1 MGRYLRIV
9 EGIVQ
14 RYGGYIDRLV
24 GDGMLVYF
32 GWPVANEDQVE
43 RAAAAGLEIIQ
54 DVGGLEVGAGA
65 YLNCRVGIATG
76 DVVVGE
82 IFGAKRRWETV
93 VGSTP
98 NLAARLQ
105 SAAPSQAVL
114 VDAATCDG
122 LKASFLLEELPLLT
136 LKGFSDP
143 VHAWRVLEPRRHQSR
158 FSARGIA
165 GQPIVGRDGELAV
178 LFEAWGRAEKGNG
191 QVMLVSGEPGIGK
204 SRVLETL
211 VEKLHPVADACLRYQ
226 CDPLHA
232 DTPLHPILQQMS
244 RAFGLETAI
253 GPDERRKKIVGS
265 AGPLFP
271 EDAEMIDRFAVLFA
285 AHKADVEFVELP
297 AARRQRTLDGLIE
310 FVVRRARLQPLIA
323 LVEDIQW
330 ADPTKT
336 ICSTSWFGALSTYR
350 SCWPSRAVSRSRLIG
365 LSARTYQGS
374 RWSDWIETQARLW
387 FAMPPPPP
395 WRSPRF

>member
-105 SAAPSQAVL
+105 SAAPPQAVF

-143 VHAWRVLEPRRHQSR
+143 VHAWRVLESRRHQSR

-165 GQPIVGRDGELAV
+165 GSADRRPR
-178 LFEAWGRAEKGNG
+178 WRAC
-191 QVMLVSGEPGIGK
+191 
-204 SRVLETL
+204 R
-211 VEKLHPVADACLRYQ
+211 PVR
-226 CDPLHA
+226 
-232 DTPLHPILQQMS
+232 
-244 RAFGLETAI
+244 GL
-253 GPDERRKKIVGS
+253 
-265 AGPLFP
+265 
-271 EDAEMIDRFAVLFA
+271 
-285 AHKADVEFVELP
+285 
-297 AARRQRTLDGLIE
+297 AARRKRQWTGYAGKRG
-310 FVVRRARLQPLIA
+310 ARNWKIP
-323 LVEDIQW
+323 
-330 ADPTKT
+330 
-336 ICSTSWFGALSTYR
+336 GAR
-350 SCWPSRAVSRSRLIG
+350 DAG
-365 LSARTYQGS
+365 
-374 RWSDWIETQARLW
+374 
-387 FAMPPPPP
+387 
-395 WRSPRF
+395 